1 MNIILRDVKRADW
14 DFILELR
21 NDFYSNFY
29 QQNKPLSKMEHYEYL
44 EKQKSNPQFHH
55 WIVEYQNEMVG
66 YVRIHGQDVGIM
78 VKKEYQNKGIAS
90 ESLKQLEKKAH
101 QLGIPKLIAMVKVEN
116 ESSKTIFLKNNY
128 KLKMYWLEK
137 QIS

>member
-1 MNIILRDVKRADW
+1 MDIILRDIKQADW

-29 QQNKPLSKMEHYEYL
+29 QQTKPLLKKEHYEYM
-44 EKQKSNPQFHH
+44 EKQKTNPQFHH
-55 WIVEYQNEMVG
+55 WIIEYQNKMAG

-101 QLGIPKLIAMVKVEN
+101 QLGIPKLVAMVKVEN

-137 QIS
+137 EIL

>member
-1 MNIILRDVKRADW
+1 LDIILRDIRQADW

-29 QQNKPLSKMEHYEYL
+29 QQTKPLLKKEHYEYM
-44 EKQKSNPQFHH
+44 EKQKTNPQFHH
-55 WIVEYQNEMVG
+55 WIIEYQNKMAG

-101 QLGIPKLIAMVKVEN
+101 QLGIPKLVAMVKVEN

-137 QIS
+137 EIL

>member
-1 MNIILRDVKRADW
+1 MNIILRDVDRADW

-44 EKQKSNPQFHH
+44 EKQKSNPQFHQ
-55 WIVEYQNEMVG
+55 WIVENQNQMVG
-66 YVRIHGQDVGIM
+66 YVRIHGHDVGIM
-78 VKKEYQNKGIAS
+78 IKKEYQNKGIAS

-116 ESSKTIFLKNNY
+116 ESSKKIFLKNDY

-137 QIS
+137 EIS

>member
-1 MNIILRDVKRADW
+1 MNIILRDVDRADW

-44 EKQKSNPQFHH
+44 EKQKSNSQFHQ
-55 WIVEYQNEMVG
+55 WIIEYHNQMVG
-66 YVRIHGQDVGIM
+66 YVRILGQDVGIM
-78 VKKEYQNKGIAS
+78 IKEEYQNQGIAS

-116 ESSKTIFLKNNY
+116 ESSKKIFLKNDY

-137 QIS
+137 EIS

>member
-1 MNIILRDVKRADW
+1 MDITLRDVKQADW

-29 QQNKPLSKMEHYEYL
+29 QQTKPLLKKEHYEYM
-44 EKQKSNPQFHH
+44 EKQKINPQFHH
-55 WIVEYQNEMVG
+55 WIIEYQNKMAG
-66 YVRIHGQDVGIM
+66 YVRIHGQDIGIM
-78 VKKEYQNKGIAS
+78 VKKEYQNKGVAS

-101 QLGIPKLIAMVKVEN
+101 QLGVPKLVAMVKVEN

-137 QIS
+137 EIS

>member
-1 MNIILRDVKRADW
+1 MDLILRDVKKVDW
-14 DFILELR
+14 DYILELR

-29 QQNKPLSKMEHYEYL
+29 QQNKPLTKTEHYDFM
-44 EKQKSNPQFHH
+44 EKQKSNSQFHQ
-55 WIVEYQNEMVG
+55 WIIEYHNQLVG
-66 YVRIHGQDVGIM
+66 YVRISGQDVGIM
-78 VKKEYQNKGIAS
+78 IKKEYQNQGIAS

-116 ESSKTIFLKNNY
+116 ESSKKIFLKNDY

-137 QIS
+137 EIS

>member
-1 MNIILRDVKRADW
+1 MDIILRDVERKDW

-29 QQNKPLSKMEHYEYL
+29 QQNKPLTKTEHYEYL

-55 WIVEYQNEMVG
+55 WIVEYQNQMAG
-66 YVRIHGQDVGIM
+66 YVRIHSQDVGIM

-101 QLGIPKLIAMVKVEN
+101 HLGIHKLVAMVKVEN

-137 QIS
+137 EIA

>member
-1 MNIILRDVKRADW
+1 LDITLRDVKQADW

-29 QQNKPLSKMEHYEYL
+29 QQTKPLLKKEHYEYM
-44 EKQKSNPQFHH
+44 EKQKINPQFHH
-55 WIVEYQNEMVG
+55 WIIEYQNKMAG
-66 YVRIHGQDVGIM
+66 YVRIHGQDIGIM
-78 VKKEYQNKGIAS
+78 VKKEYQNKGVAS

-101 QLGIPKLIAMVKVEN
+101 QLGVPKLVAMVKVEN

-137 QIS
+137 EIS

>member
-137 QIS
+137 EIS

>member
-1 MNIILRDVKRADW
+1 LDITLRDVKQADW

-29 QQNKPLSKMEHYEYL
+29 QQTKPLLKKEHYEYM
-44 EKQKSNPQFHH
+44 EKQKTNPQFHH
-55 WIVEYQNEMVG
+55 WIIEYQNKMAG

-78 VKKEYQNKGIAS
+78 VKKEYQNKGVAS

-101 QLGIPKLIAMVKVEN
+101 QLGVPKLVAMVKVEN

-137 QIS
+137 EIS

>member
-1 MNIILRDVKRADW
+1 MDITLRDVKQADW

-29 QQNKPLSKMEHYEYL
+29 QQTKPLLKKEHYEYM
-44 EKQKSNPQFHH
+44 EKQKTNPQFHH
-55 WIVEYQNEMVG
+55 WIIEYQNKMAG

-78 VKKEYQNKGIAS
+78 VKKEYQNKGVAS

-101 QLGIPKLIAMVKVEN
+101 QLGVPKLVAMVKVEN

-137 QIS
+137 EIS